1 MLGCRCGCI
10 EVPFSTVDP
19 MAEKMYL
26 LDTNVLIHDPEAI
39 FKFSGA
45 IVGIPSMVLEELDAF
60 KREGSDRA
68 RNSREAIRHLDALR
82 NRGSLKDGVELDNGS
97 KVKVMFLKEGN
108 RQTLPFKMPIEDNH
122 ILLLAC
128 TLKEEYDVRFIT
140 KDFNARVKADA
151 LGLIAEDY
159 LKGRITKD
167 EFYHGWRRIQ
177 VPSISLKKGI
187 PPELEMYGQE
197 QPLEVNEFVL
207 VESQHNP
214 HNFGV
219 FRHIG
224 RNKFKH
230 VEEPQ
235 LRWPLKPKNAQQLM
249 ALDLLLDDSIQLVTL
264 FGPAGTGKTFLAL
277 LAGMHKV
284 LMEDQYEKM
293 LVARPVVPLGKD
305 IGYLPGD
312 VHEKLYNWMLPVY
325 DNMDFISHS
334 TAMAEHL
341 GDVSGVIE
349 PEKNHKE
356 KHHKDKYQNGK
367 HQNGKHH
374 KDKKERGHKGGLPSL
389 DDLIHR
395 GKVSLEAITYMR
407 GRSIPY
413 QFIFIDEVQ
422 NLTLHEVK
430 TLVSRVGQGSK
441 IVLAGDPYQI
451 DAPYLDF
458 ASNGLVVAAEKMK
471 GQDVFGSVY
480 LEISERSL
488 LSKLTSEL
496 L

>member
-1 MLGCRCGCI
+1 
-10 EVPFSTVDP
+10 
-19 MAEKMYL
+19 MAEKIYL
-26 LDTNVLIHDPEAI
+26 LDTNVLVHDPEAI

-45 IVGIPSMVLEELDAF
+45 VVGIPSMVLEELDNF

-68 RNSREAIRHLDALR
+68 RSAREAIRHLDALR
-82 NRGSLKDGVELDNGS
+82 NRGSLKEGVELDNGS
-97 KVKVMFLKEGN
+97 VVKVMFLKEGN
-108 RQTLPFKMPIEDNH
+108 RQKLPFTMPIEDNH
-122 ILLLAC
+122 ILLLAY
-128 TLKEEYDVRFIT
+128 TLKDDYEVKFIT

-151 LGLIAEDY
+151 LGLATEDY

-167 EFYHGWRRIQ
+167 EFYHGWRRLQ
-177 VPSISLKKGI
+177 VPAVSLKKGI
-187 PPELEMYGQE
+187 PPELETYGQE
-197 QPLEVNEFVL
+197 QPLEVNEFML

-214 HNFGV
+214 HNYGV

-224 RNKFKH
+224 RNKFQQ
-230 VEEPQ
+230 VLEPQ
-235 LRWPLKPKNAQQLM
+235 LRWPLKPRNPQQLM
-249 ALDLLLDDSIQLVTL
+249 ALNLLLDDTVQLVSL
-264 FGPAGTGKTFLAL
+264 FGPAGTGKTFMAL
-277 LAGMHKV
+277 LAGIHKV
-284 LMEDQYEKM
+284 LIEDQYEKV

-325 DNMDFISHS
+325 DNVDFIVHS
-334 TAMAEHL
+334 TAMEEH
-341 GDVSGVIE
+341 VEEISGE
-349 PEKNHKE
+349 GEYSNGKKNRK
-356 KHHKDKYQNGK
+356 GK
-367 HQNGKHH
+367 HQRR
-374 KDKKERGHKGGLPSL
+374 KKEKTERPGGLQSL
-389 DDLIHR
+389 DDLISR

-430 TLVSRVGQGSK
+430 TLVSRVGEGSK

-458 ASNGLVVAAEKMK
+458 ASNGLVVATEKMK
-471 GQDVFGSVY
+471 GQQVFGSVY
-480 LEISERSL
+480 LETSERSV
-488 LSKLTSEL
+488 LSQLTSEL

>member
-1 MLGCRCGCI
+1 
-10 EVPFSTVDP
+10 
-19 MAEKMYL
+19 MAEKIYL

-39 FKFSGA
+39 FKFSESL
-45 IVGIPSMVLEELDAF
+45 VGIPSMVLEELDAF
-60 KREGSDRA
+60 KREGTDRA
-68 RNSREAIRHLDALR
+68 RNAREAIRHLDALR
-82 NRGSLKDGVELDNGS
+82 NRGSLKDGVDLDNGG

-108 RQTLPFKMPIEDNH
+108 RQTLPFKMPIEDNQ

-128 TLKEEYDVRFIT
+128 TLKDEYDVRFIT

-177 VPSISLKKGI
+177 VPSISLKKGM
-187 PPELEMYGQE
+187 PPELEAYGE
-197 QPLEVNEFVL
+197 DQPLEVNEFVL

-214 HNFGV
+214 HNYSV
-219 FRHIG
+219 FRHLG
-224 RNKFKH
+224 RNKFKL

-235 LRWPLKPKNAQQLM
+235 LRWPLKPKNPQQLM
-249 ALDLLLDDSIQLVTL
+249 ALDLLLDDSIQLVSL

-284 LMEDQYEKM
+284 LVEDQFEKV
-293 LVARPVVPLGKD
+293 LIARPVVPLGKD

-325 DNMDFISHS
+325 DNMEFIAHS
-334 TAMAEHL
+334 TATGEHL
-341 GDVSGVIE
+341 EELNGEIE
-349 PEKNHKE
+349 PERR
-356 KHHKDKYQNGK
+356 KHGK
-367 HQNGKHH
+367 HQGKYAQGRYPAKHGH
-374 KDKKERGHKGGLPSL
+374 RKKEKGEKGGLQSL
-389 DDLIHR
+389 DELIHR

-430 TLVSRVGQGSK
+430 TLVSRVGEGSK

-471 GQDVFGSVY
+471 GQEVFGSVY
-480 LEISERSL
+480 LETSERSI

>member
-1 MLGCRCGCI
+1 MLRCRCGRI
-10 EVPFSTVDP
+10 EAPFKTMDP

-39 FKFSGA
+39 FKFSGST
-45 IVGIPSMVLEELDAF
+45 VGIPSMVLEELDGF

-68 RNSREAIRHLDALR
+68 HSAREAIRHLDALR

-97 KVKVMFLKEGN
+97 IVKVMFLKEGN
-108 RQTLPFKMPIEDNH
+108 RQKLPFTMPIEDNH

-128 TLKEEYDVRFIT
+128 TLKDEYDIRFIT

-151 LGLIAEDY
+151 LGLAAEDY

-177 VPSISLKKGI
+177 VPSVSLKKGI
-187 PPELEMYGQE
+187 PPELEEYGKE
-197 QPLEVNEFVL
+197 QPLEMNEFVL
-207 VESQHNP
+207 AESNHNP

-219 FRHIG
+219 FRHMG
-224 RNKFKH
+224 RNKFVA

-235 LRWPLKPKNAQQLM
+235 LRWPLKSRNPQQLM
-249 ALDLLLDDSIQLVTL
+249 ALNLLLDDTVQLVSL
-264 FGPAGTGKTFLAL
+264 FGPAGTGKTFMAL
-277 LAGMHKV
+277 LAGIHKV
-284 LMEDQYEKM
+284 LVEDQFEKV

-325 DNMDFISHS
+325 DNVDFIVHS
-334 TAMAEHL
+334 TAMEEQLDEANGEVEHA
-341 GDVSGVIE
+341 SSNSK
-349 PEKNHKE
+349 KNRK
-356 KHHKDKYQNGK
+356 GK
-367 HQNGKHH
+367 HQRR
-374 KDKKERGHKGGLPSL
+374 KKEKTERPGGLQSL
-389 DDLIHR
+389 DDLISR

-430 TLVSRVGQGSK
+430 TLVSRVGEGSK

-458 ASNGLVVAAEKMK
+458 ASNGLVVATEKMK
-471 GQDVFGSVY
+471 GQAVFGSVY
-480 LEISERSL
+480 LETSERSL
-488 LSKLTSEL
+488 LSQLTSEL